1 MNRLRAAIR
10 AVACHEDVDFLLT
23 NRIPRRLATRCF
35 GWFSKLEQPLVRDL
49 SIGVWRLF
57 SDLNLDEAREEHF
70 RSLHD
75 CFIRRLKDDARHI
88 ESDQNLLV
96 SPCDAI
102 VARSSMDRRSSSSH
116 RTDSPWWTVFSKVT
130 GFVWV
135 SRSCGLPTPMAG
147 RVPPPESE
155 PTGGQQWRER
165 IPSQRPSSTVAN
177 PPLTT
182 FLPSHHRT
190 RIGRQFHLEDLSR
203 AAHGTAA

>member
-23 NRIPRRLATRCF
+23 NRIRDAWPHAASVGSASSSSRGTRSVDRRLAAVFRSEPGRGARGTLSESARLLHPTPQRRRTSHRERPESS
-35 GWFSKLEQPLVRDL
+35 GQPL
-49 SIGVWRLF
+49 
-57 SDLNLDEAREEHF
+57 
-70 RSLHD
+70 
-75 CFIRRLKDDARHI
+75 RR
-88 ESDQNLLV
+88 
-96 SPCDAI
+96 I

-155 PTGGQQWRER
+155 PAGGQQWRER

-182 FLPSHHRT
+182 FLPSHLRT

>member
-70 RSLHD
+70 RSPHD

-96 SPCDAI
+96 SPCDASSLVRAWI
-102 VARSSMDRRSSSSH
+102 DDRRLRTGRIHPGGRCSARSP
-116 RTDSPWWTVFSKVT
+116 DSY
-130 GFVWV
+130 G
-135 SRSCGLPTPMAG
+135 
-147 RVPPPESE
+147 
-155 PTGGQQWRER
+155 
-165 IPSQRPSSTVAN
+165 
-177 PPLTT
+177 
-182 FLPSHHRT
+182 
-190 RIGRQFHLEDLSR
+190 
-203 AAHGTAA
+203 